1 MNPMSIRDALNSTPR
16 ESFANSEPLSVVGIC
31 LDEETWT
38 VLKLFAESAPLIKLR
53 SHFSEYAAQDSD
65 SVIDWLGSPPPDIC
79 IIDFDRDRRRAAQA
93 AENIRSAAPETALFA
108 ISSDAQPD
116 LIIQAMRSG
125 CSEYLLKPM
134 GREQL
139 LNAVARVGGRRRERA
154 QPFKAQVL
162 AFMGAKGGCGVT
174 SLVTQLGALLANSFG
189 KKTLVVDLHPDFGDA
204 ALYLGLTKYRYHFFE
219 LVENTDRLDAELLQS
234 FLARHPSG
242 LELIPA
248 PEGTD
253 APRRILPGAVAQT
266 FDFLRMR
273 YEYILVDMAPGLSDE
288 NLEMIRHCDQL
299 HVVTVAEVSALRNVV
314 RHCDY
319 LTRKEIPRERFRVVL
334 NRHQKRSLI
343 SDSEIEKTI
352 NQKIFWKV
360 PNQYA
365 HVVKAINGGDPIAQ
379 LSTSEVTRNLRELAF
394 FLGAKAAGGEKE
406 KDKRKEG
413 SGFLGLLGR
422 S

>member
-1 MNPMSIRDALNSTPR
+1 MNPMSIRDALNNPPR
-16 ESFANSEPLSVVGIC
+16 ESFSSSEPLSVVGVC

-38 VLKLFAESAPLIKLR
+38 VLKQFAESAPLIKLR
-53 SHFSEYAAQDSD
+53 THVSEYRVQDTD
-65 SVIDWLGSPPPDIC
+65 AVTDWLGDPPPDIC
-79 IIDFDRDRRRAAQA
+79 IVDFDRDRRRAAAA
-93 AENIRSAAPETALFA
+93 AELIHSAAPETAIFA
-108 ISSDAQPD
+108 VSTDAQPD

-139 LNAVARVGGRRRERA
+139 LNSVARVGGRRRERL

-174 SLVTQLGALLANSFG
+174 SLVTQLGALLANSLS

-204 ALYLGLTKYRYHFFE
+204 ALYLGLTKYKYHFFE
-219 LVENTDRLDAELLQS
+219 LVENNDRLDAELLNS
-234 FLARHPSG
+234 FLARHSSG

-248 PEGTD
+248 PEGND

-273 YEYILVDMAPGLSDE
+273 YDYILVDMAPGLSDE

-314 RHCDY
+314 RHFDY
-319 LTRKEIPRERFRVVL
+319 LTRKEIPQERFRVIL
-334 NRHQKRSLI
+334 NRHQKRGLI
-343 SDSEIEKTI
+343 SDGEIEKTI
-352 NQKIFWKV
+352 GQKIFWKV

-365 HVVKAINGGDPIAQ
+365 HVVKAINGGDPIA
-379 LSTSEVTRNLRELAF
+379 LISSSEVTKNLKEMAST
-394 FLGAKAAGGEKE
+394 LGAKPGAAEK
-406 KDKRKEG
+406 KKES
-413 SGFLGLLGR
+413 SGFLGLLCR
-422 S
+422 

>member
-1 MNPMSIRDALNSTPR
+1 MNPMSIRDSLNNSPR
-16 ESFANSEPLSVVGIC
+16 ENFSTSEPLSVVGVC

-38 VLKLFAESAPLIKLR
+38 VLKLFAESAPLIRLR
-53 SHFSEYAAQDSD
+53 SHISEYRIQDTD
-65 SVIDWLGSPPPDIC
+65 SVTDWLGSPSPDIC
-79 IIDFDRDRRRAAQA
+79 IIDFDRDRRKASQA
-93 AENIRSAAPETALFA
+93 AENVHSAAPDTALFA
-108 ISSDAQPD
+108 VSSDSQPD

-139 LNAVARVGGRRRERA
+139 LNAVARVGGRRRERL

-162 AFMGAKGGCGVT
+162 AFLGAKGGCGVT
-174 SLVTQLGALLANSFG
+174 SLVTQLGALLASSYS
-189 KKTLVVDLHPDFGDA
+189 KKTLVVDMHPDFGDA
-204 ALYLGLTKYRYHFFE
+204 ALYLGLTKYKYHFFE
-219 LVENTDRLDAELLQS
+219 LVENNDRLDVELLQS
-234 FLARHPSG
+234 FLARHSSA

-248 PEGTD
+248 PEGND
-253 APRRILPGAVAQT
+253 AARRILPGAVAQT

-288 NLEMIRHCDQL
+288 NLELIRHCDQL
-299 HVVTVAEVSALRNVV
+299 QVVTVAEVSALRNVV
-314 RHCDY
+314 RHFDY

-334 NRHQKRSLI
+334 NRYQKRSLI

-352 NQKIFWKV
+352 GQKIFWKV

-365 HVVKAINGGDPIAQ
+365 HVVKAINGGDPIAT
-379 LSTSEVTRNLRELAF
+379 LSSPDVTRNLRELASS
-394 FLGAKAAGGEKE
+394 LGAKATATEK
-406 KDKRKEG
+406 KKES

-422 S
+422 

>member
-1 MNPMSIRDALNSTPR
+1 MNPMSIRDALNNSPR
-16 ESFANSEPLSVVGIC
+16 ESFSASEPLSVVGVC
-31 LDEETWT
+31 LDEGTWT
-38 VLKLFAESAPLIKLR
+38 VLKQFAESAPLIRLR
-53 SHFSEYAAQDSD
+53 SHLSEYRVQDTESAT
-65 SVIDWLGSPPPDIC
+65 DWLGTPAPDIC
-79 IIDFDRDRRRAAQA
+79 IVDFDRDRRRAALA
-93 AENIRSAAPETALFA
+93 AESIHSAAPETAVFA
-108 ISSDAQPD
+108 VSTDAQPD

-139 LNAVARVGGRRRERA
+139 LNAVARVGGRRKERL

-174 SLVTQLGALLANSFG
+174 SVVTQLGAMLANSFS
-189 KKTLVVDLHPDFGDA
+189 KKTLVVDLHPDFGDT

-219 LVENTDRLDAELLQS
+219 LVENNDRLDAELLQS
-234 FLARHPSG
+234 FLAHHSSG
-242 LELIPA
+242 LDLIPA
-248 PEGTD
+248 PEGND

-273 YEYILVDMAPGLSDE
+273 YDFILVDMAPGLSDE

-299 HVVTVAEVSALRNVV
+299 HMVTVSEVSALRNVV
-314 RHCDY
+314 RHLDY

-334 NRHQKRSLI
+334 NRHQKRALI
-343 SDSEIEKTI
+343 GDSEIEKTI
-352 NQKIFWKV
+352 GQKIYWKV

-365 HVVKAINGGDPIAQ
+365 HVVKAINGGDPVAQ
-379 LSTSEVTRNLRELAF
+379 LSSSDVTKNLRDLASH
-394 FLGAKAAGGEKE
+394 LGARPASGEK
-406 KDKRKEG
+406 KKES

>member
-1 MNPMSIRDALNSTPR
+1 MNPMSIRDAINSSPR
-16 ESFANSEPLSVVGIC
+16 ENFSTSEPLSVVGVC

-38 VLKLFAESAPLIKLR
+38 VLKQFAESAPLIRLR
-53 SHFSEYAAQDSD
+53 SHLSEYRVQDTESAT
-65 SVIDWLGSPPPDIC
+65 DWLGTPVPDIC
-79 IIDFDRDRRRAAQA
+79 IVDFDRDRRRAALA
-93 AENIRSAAPETALFA
+93 AESIHSAAPETAVFA
-108 ISSDAQPD
+108 VSTDAQPD

-139 LNAVARVGGRRRERA
+139 LNAVARVGGRRKERL

-174 SLVTQLGALLANSFG
+174 SVVTQLGAMLANSFS
-189 KKTLVVDLHPDFGDA
+189 KKTLIVDLHPDFGDA

-219 LVENTDRLDAELLQS
+219 LVENNDRLDAELLQS
-234 FLARHPSG
+234 FIAHHSSG
-242 LELIPA
+242 LDLIPA

-253 APRRILPGAVAQT
+253 TPRRILPGAVAQT
-266 FDFLRMR
+266 FEFLRLR
-273 YEYILVDMAPGLSDE
+273 YDFILVDMAPGLSDE

-299 HVVTVAEVSALRNVV
+299 HVVTVSEVSALRNVV
-314 RHCDY
+314 RHLDY

-334 NRHQKRSLI
+334 NRHQKRALI
-343 SDSEIEKTI
+343 SDTEIEKTI
-352 NQKIFWKV
+352 GQRIFWKV

-365 HVVKAINGGDPIAQ
+365 HVVKAINGGDPVAQ
-379 LSTSEVTRNLRELAF
+379 LSSSDVTKNLRELASS
-394 FLGAKAAGGEKE
+394 LGAKATAQDKKKE
-406 KDKRKEG
+406 S

-422 S
+422 

>member
-1 MNPMSIRDALNSTPR
+1 MNPMSIRDSINSSPR
-16 ESFANSEPLSVVGIC
+16 ESFSSTEPLSVVGVC
-31 LDEETWT
+31 LDEETWS
-38 VLKLFAESAPLIKLR
+38 VLKVFAESAPLIRLR
-53 SHFSEYAAQDSD
+53 SHISEYRIQETD
-65 SVIDWLGSPPPDIC
+65 SVPDWLGSPSPDIC
-79 IIDFDRDRRRAAQA
+79 IIDFDRDRRKAAQA
-93 AENIRSAAPETALFA
+93 AELIHSAAPDTALFA
-108 ISSDAQPD
+108 VSSESQPD

-139 LNAVARVGGRRRERA
+139 LNAVARVGGRRRERL

-174 SLVTQLGALLANSFG
+174 SLVTQLGALLANSFS
-189 KKTLVVDLHPDFGDA
+189 KKTLIVDLHPDFGDA

-219 LVENTDRLDAELLQS
+219 LVENNDRLDAELLQS
-234 FLARHPSG
+234 FLARHSSG

-248 PEGTD
+248 PEGND
-253 APRRILPGAVAQT
+253 AQRRILPGAVAQT

-273 YEYILVDMAPGLSDE
+273 YDYILVDMGPSLSDE

-299 HVVTVAEVSALRNVV
+299 QVVTVAEVSALRNVV
-314 RHCDY
+314 RHFDY
-319 LTRKEIPRERFRVVL
+319 LTRKEIPRERFRVIL

-343 SDSEIEKTI
+343 SDSEIEKTL

-365 HVVKAINGGDPIAQ
+365 HVVKAINGGDPIAL
-379 LSTSEVTRNLRELAF
+379 LSSSEVTRNLRDLAST
-394 FLGAKAAGGEKE
+394 LGAKVAGGEK
-406 KDKRKEG
+406 KKES
-413 SGFLGLLGR
+413 SGLLGLLGR
-422 S
+422 

>member
-1 MNPMSIRDALNSTPR
+1 MNPMSIRDALNNSPR
-16 ESFANSEPLSVVGIC
+16 ESFSTSEPLSVVGVC
-31 LDEETWT
+31 LDEQTWT
-38 VLKLFAESAPLIKLR
+38 VLKQFAESAPLIKLR
-53 SHFSEYAAQDSD
+53 SHLSEYRIQDSD
-65 SVIDWLGSPPPDIC
+65 SATDWLGDPPPDIC
-79 IIDFDRDRRRAAQA
+79 IVDFDRDRRRAAAA
-93 AENIRSAAPETALFA
+93 AENIHSAAPETAIFA
-108 ISSDAQPD
+108 VSADAQPD

-134 GREQL
+134 GREQM

-154 QPFKAQVL
+154 QPFRAQVL

-174 SLVTQLGALLANSFG
+174 SVVTQLGAMLANSFS
-189 KKTLVVDLHPDFGDA
+189 KKTLIVDLHPDFGDA

-219 LVENTDRLDAELLQS
+219 LVENNDRLDAELLQS
-234 FLARHPSG
+234 FLAHHSSG

-248 PEGTD
+248 PEGNDT
-253 APRRILPGAVAQT
+253 PRRILPGAITQT

-273 YEYILVDMAPGLSDE
+273 YDFILVDMASGLSDE

-299 HVVTVAEVSALRNVV
+299 HVVTVSEVSALRNVV
-314 RHCDY
+314 RHLDY

-352 NQKIFWKV
+352 GQRIYWKV

-365 HVVKAINGGDPIAQ
+365 HVVKAINGGDPVAHI
-379 LSTSEVTRNLRELAF
+379 SSSDVTKNLKELAAVM
-394 FLGAKAAGGEKE
+394 GAKPNVGEK
-406 KDKRKEG
+406 KKES

>member
-1 MNPMSIRDALNSTPR
+1 MNPMSIRDAINNSPR
-16 ESFANSEPLSVVGIC
+16 ESLSTSEPLSVVGVC

-38 VLKLFAESAPLIKLR
+38 VLKQFAESAPLIRLR
-53 SHFSEYAAQDSD
+53 SHLSEYRVQDTD
-65 SVIDWLGSPPPDIC
+65 SATDWLGTPVPDIC
-79 IIDFDRDRRRAAQA
+79 IVDFDRDRRRAALA
-93 AENIRSAAPETALFA
+93 AESIHSAAPETAVFA
-108 ISSDAQPD
+108 VSTDAQPD

-139 LNAVARVGGRRRERA
+139 LNAVARVGGRRKERL

-174 SLVTQLGALLANSFG
+174 SVVTQLGAMLANSFS
-189 KKTLVVDLHPDFGDA
+189 KKTLIVDLHPDFGDA

-219 LVENTDRLDAELLQS
+219 LVENNDRLDAELLQS
-234 FLARHPSG
+234 FLAHHSSG
-242 LELIPA
+242 LDLIPA

-253 APRRILPGAVAQT
+253 TPRRILPGAVSQT
-266 FDFLRMR
+266 FEFLRLR
-273 YEYILVDMAPGLSDE
+273 YDFILVDMAPGLSEE

-299 HVVTVAEVSALRNVV
+299 HVVTVSEVSALRNVV
-314 RHCDY
+314 RHLDY

-334 NRHQKRSLI
+334 NRHQKRALI
-343 SDSEIEKTI
+343 SDTEIEKTI
-352 NQKIFWKV
+352 GQRIFWKV

-365 HVVKAINGGDPIAQ
+365 HVVKAINGGDQVAQ
-379 LSTSEVTRNLRELAF
+379 MSSYDVTKNLRELASS
-394 FLGAKAAGGEKE
+394 LGAKATVQDKKKE
-406 KDKRKEG
+406 S

-422 S
+422 

>member
-1 MNPMSIRDALNSTPR
+1 MNPMSIRDAINNSPR
-16 ESFANSEPLSVVGIC
+16 ENFSTSEPLSVVGVC
-31 LDEETWT
+31 LDEGTWT
-38 VLKLFAESAPLIKLR
+38 VLKQFAESAPLIRLR
-53 SHFSEYAAQDSD
+53 SHLSEYRVQDTD
-65 SVIDWLGSPPPDIC
+65 SATDWLGTPVPDIC
-79 IIDFDRDRRRAAQA
+79 IVDFDRDRRRAALA
-93 AENIRSAAPETALFA
+93 AESIHSAAPETAVFA
-108 ISSDAQPD
+108 VSTDAQPD

-139 LNAVARVGGRRRERA
+139 LNAVARVGGRRKERL

-174 SLVTQLGALLANSFG
+174 SVVTQLGAMLANSFS
-189 KKTLVVDLHPDFGDA
+189 KKTLIVDLHPDFGDA

-219 LVENTDRLDAELLQS
+219 LVENNDRLDAELLGS
-234 FLARHPSG
+234 FLAHHSSG
-242 LELIPA
+242 LDLIPA

-266 FDFLRMR
+266 FEFLRMR
-273 YEYILVDMAPGLSDE
+273 YDFILVDMAPGLSDE

-299 HVVTVAEVSALRNVV
+299 HVVTVSEVSALRNVV
-314 RHCDY
+314 RHLDY

-334 NRHQKRSLI
+334 NRHQKRALI

-352 NQKIFWKV
+352 GQKLFWKV

-365 HVVKAINGGDPIAQ
+365 HVVKAINGGDPVAQ
-379 LSTSEVTRNLRELAF
+379 LSSSDVTKNLRELASS
-394 FLGAKAAGGEKE
+394 LGAKSTAQEK
-406 KDKRKEG
+406 KKET

-422 S
+422 

>member
-1 MNPMSIRDALNSTPR
+1 MNPMSIRDSLNSSPR
-16 ESFANSEPLSVVGIC
+16 ESFSTAEPLSVVGVC

-38 VLKLFAESAPLIKLR
+38 VLKLFAESAPLIRLR
-53 SHFSEYAAQDSD
+53 SHISEYRVKETESAA
-65 SVIDWLGSPPPDIC
+65 DWLGSPTPDVC
-79 IIDFDRDRRRAAQA
+79 IIDFDRDRRKAAQV
-93 AENIRSAAPETALFA
+93 AENIHSATPETALFA

-139 LNAVARVGGRRRERA
+139 LNAVARVGGRRRERL

-162 AFMGAKGGCGVT
+162 AFLGAKGGCGVT
-174 SLVTQLGALLANSFG
+174 SLVTQLGALLASSYS
-189 KKTLVVDLHPDFGDA
+189 KKTLVVDMHPDFGDS

-219 LVENTDRLDAELLQS
+219 LVENNDRLDAELLSS
-234 FLARHPSG
+234 FLARHSSG

-248 PEGTD
+248 PEGNDTT
-253 APRRILPGAVAQT
+253 RRILPGAIAQT

-288 NLEMIRHCDQL
+288 NLELIRHCDQL
-299 HVVTVAEVSALRNVV
+299 QVVTVAEVSALRNVV
-314 RHCDY
+314 RHFDY
-319 LTRKEIPRERFRVVL
+319 LTRKEIPRERFRVIL
-334 NRHQKRSLI
+334 NRYQKKSLI
-343 SDSEIEKTI
+343 SDTEIEKTLG
-352 NQKIFWKV
+352 QKIFWRV

-365 HVVKAINGGDPIAQ
+365 HVVKAINGGDPIAL
-379 LSTSEVTRNLRELAF
+379 LSSSDVTRSLRDLASN
-394 FLGAKAAGGEKE
+394 LGAKAA
-406 KDKRKEG
+406 DKKTG

-422 S
+422 

>member
-1 MNPMSIRDALNSTPR
+1 MNPMSIRDALNNSPR
-16 ESFANSEPLSVVGIC
+16 ESFSSSEPLSVVGVC

-38 VLKLFAESAPLIKLR
+38 VLKQFAESAPLIKLR
-53 SHFSEYAAQDSD
+53 SHISEYRFQDAD
-65 SVIDWLGSPPPDIC
+65 SVTDWLGNPPPDIC
-79 IIDFDRDRRRAAQA
+79 IVDFDRDRRLAASA
-93 AENIRSAAPETALFA
+93 AEMIHSAAPETAIFA
-108 ISSDAQPD
+108 VSTDAQPD

-139 LNAVARVGGRRRERA
+139 LNSVARVGGRRRERL

-174 SLVTQLGALLANSFG
+174 SLVTQLGALLANSLS

-204 ALYLGLTKYRYHFFE
+204 ALYLGLTKYKYHFFE
-219 LVENTDRLDAELLQS
+219 LVENNDRLDAELLNS
-234 FLARHPSG
+234 FLARHSSG

-248 PEGTD
+248 PEGND

-266 FDFLRMR
+266 FDFLKMR
-273 YEYILVDMAPGLSDE
+273 YDYILVDMAPGLSDE

-299 HVVTVAEVSALRNVV
+299 HVITVAEVSALRNVV
-314 RHCDY
+314 RHFDY

-334 NRHQKRSLI
+334 NRHQKRGLI
-343 SDSEIEKTI
+343 SDGEIEKTI
-352 NQKIFWKV
+352 GQKIFWKV

-365 HVVKAINGGDPIAQ
+365 HVVKAINGGDPIA
-379 LSTSEVTRNLRELAF
+379 LISSSEVTKNLKEMAST
-394 FLGAKAAGGEKE
+394 LGAKPAAAEK
-406 KDKRKEG
+406 KKES

-422 S
+422 

>member
-1 MNPMSIRDALNSTPR
+1 MNPMSIRDALNNPPR
-16 ESFANSEPLSVVGIC
+16 ESFSSSEPLSVVGVC

-38 VLKLFAESAPLIKLR
+38 VLKQFAESAPLIKLR
-53 SHFSEYAAQDSD
+53 THVSEYRVQDTD
-65 SVIDWLGSPPPDIC
+65 AVTDWLGDPPPDIC
-79 IIDFDRDRRRAAQA
+79 IVDFDRDRRRAAAA
-93 AENIRSAAPETALFA
+93 AELIHSAAPETAIFA
-108 ISSDAQPD
+108 VSTDAQPD

-139 LNAVARVGGRRRERA
+139 LNSVARVGGRRRERL

-174 SLVTQLGALLANSFG
+174 SLVTQLGALLANSLS

-204 ALYLGLTKYRYHFFE
+204 ALYLGLTKYKYHFFE
-219 LVENTDRLDAELLQS
+219 LVENNDRLDAELLNS
-234 FLARHPSG
+234 FLARHSSG

-248 PEGTD
+248 PEGND

-273 YEYILVDMAPGLSDE
+273 YDYILVDMAPGLSDE

-314 RHCDY
+314 RHFDY
-319 LTRKEIPRERFRVVL
+319 LTRKEIPQERFRVIL
-334 NRHQKRSLI
+334 NRHQKRGLI
-343 SDSEIEKTI
+343 SDGEIEKTI
-352 NQKIFWKV
+352 GQKIFWKV

-365 HVVKAINGGDPIAQ
+365 HVVKAINGGDPIA
-379 LSTSEVTRNLRELAF
+379 LISSSEVTKNLKDMASI
-394 FLGAKAAGGEKE
+394 LGAKPGTAEK
-406 KDKRKEG
+406 KKEG

-422 S
+422 

>member
-1 MNPMSIRDALNSTPR
+1 MNPMSIRDALNNSPR
-16 ESFANSEPLSVVGIC
+16 ESFSTSEPLSVVGVC
-31 LDEETWT
+31 LDEQTWT
-38 VLKLFAESAPLIKLR
+38 VLKQFAESAPLIKLR
-53 SHFSEYAAQDSD
+53 SHLSEYRIQDSD
-65 SVIDWLGSPPPDIC
+65 SATDWLGDPTPDIC
-79 IIDFDRDRRRAAQA
+79 IVDFDRDRRRAAAA
-93 AENIRSAAPETALFA
+93 AENIHSAAPETAIFA
-108 ISSDAQPD
+108 VSADAQPD

-154 QPFKAQVL
+154 QPFRAQVL

-174 SLVTQLGALLANSFG
+174 SVVTQLGAMLANSFS
-189 KKTLVVDLHPDFGDA
+189 KKTLIVDLHTDFGDA

-219 LVENTDRLDAELLQS
+219 LVENNDRLDAELLQS
-234 FLARHPSG
+234 FLAHHSSG

-248 PEGTD
+248 PEGNDT
-253 APRRILPGAVAQT
+253 PRRILPGAIAQT

-273 YEYILVDMAPGLSDE
+273 YDFILVDMAPGLSDE

-299 HVVTVAEVSALRNVV
+299 HVVTVSEVSALRNVV
-314 RHCDY
+314 RHLDY

-352 NQKIFWKV
+352 GQRIYWKV

-365 HVVKAINGGDPIAQ
+365 HVVKAINGGDPVAHI
-379 LSTSEVTRNLRELAF
+379 SSSDVTKNLKELAAVM
-394 FLGAKAAGGEKE
+394 GAKPNVGEK
-406 KDKRKEG
+406 KKES

>member
-1 MNPMSIRDALNSTPR
+1 MNPMSIRDALNSSPR
-16 ESFANSEPLSVVGIC
+16 ESFSTSEPLSVVGVC

-38 VLKLFAESAPLIKLR
+38 VLKSFAESAPLIKLR
-53 SHFSEYAAQDSD
+53 SHISEYRIQETD
-65 SVIDWLGSPPPDIC
+65 SVSEWLGSPPPDIC
-79 IIDFDRDRRRAAQA
+79 IIDFDRDRRKAAQA
-93 AENIRSAAPETALFA
+93 AENIHSVAPETALFA
-108 ISSDAQPD
+108 VSSDAQPD

-139 LNAVARVGGRRRERA
+139 LNAVARVGGRRKERT
-154 QPFKAQVL
+154 QTMKAQVL

-174 SLVTQLGALLANSFG
+174 SVVTQLGALLANSLSR
-189 KKTLVVDLHPDFGDA
+189 KTLIVDLHPDFGDA
-204 ALYLGLTKYRYHFFE
+204 ALYLGMTKYRYHFFE
-219 LVENTDRLDAELLQS
+219 LVENNDRLDAELLQS
-234 FLARHPSG
+234 FLARHSSG
-242 LELIPA
+242 LDLIPA
-248 PEGTD
+248 PEGNDT
-253 APRRILPGAVAQT
+253 PRRILPGAVAQT

-273 YEYILVDMAPGLSDE
+273 YDYILVDMAPGLSDE

-314 RHCDY
+314 RHFDY

-343 SDSEIEKTI
+343 GDSEIEKTI
-352 NQKIFWKV
+352 GQKIFWKV

-365 HVVKAINGGDPIAQ
+365 HVVKAINGGDPIAH
-379 LSTSEVTRNLRELAF
+379 LSSSDVTRNLKDLAAI
-394 FLGAKAAGGEKE
+394 LGAKSAPGADKKKE
-406 KDKRKEG
+406 S

-422 S
+422 